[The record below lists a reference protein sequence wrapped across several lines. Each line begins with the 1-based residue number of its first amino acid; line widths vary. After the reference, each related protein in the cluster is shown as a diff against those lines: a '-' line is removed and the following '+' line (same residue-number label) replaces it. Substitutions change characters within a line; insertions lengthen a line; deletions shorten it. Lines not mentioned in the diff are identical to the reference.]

1 MILINGGE
9 NDKSFFTALS
19 RVFNIVLLTMKNVT
33 GIILD
38 SISDGVF
45 TVDHE
50 WRIMSF
56 NAAAEKITGIPRAEA
71 IGNYCWDV
79 FRANMCEGNCAL
91 KRTMNEGEP
100 LVSSSTYI
108 INRYRKRIPIT
119 VSTSVLKTEDG
130 NIIGGVETF
139 RDMSVIE
146 ELRKELDSRFQAGD
160 MVSRSVS
167 MKRIFELI
175 PHVADSDSTVLIQG
189 ETGTGKEILARAIHN
204 ASNRKDKPFIAI
216 NCGALPDNLL
226 ESELFGYK
234 KGAFTN
240 AVKDKPGYFAAAS
253 GGTIFLD
260 EIGEVSPAFQ
270 VKLLRILESH
280 EYTPLGSVKLVKADI
295 RILAAT
301 NKNLNDMVAK
311 GNFRLDLYY
320 RINIVHLMLPP
331 LRDRMEDIPL
341 LVNLFIEKLNRVKG
355 RNIFGVEHEVL
366 STFMSHK
373 FPGNIRELE
382 NIIEHAFVLC
392 REGSINITHL
402 PGNRVPVN
410 IKPLNSE
417 SITDAVKSVESQ
429 VIIEAL
435 QRNNYNRTA
444 AAIDLGMHKSTLF
457 RKIKKLGITL
467 NK

>member
-1 MILINGGE
+1 MPAKKTE
-9 NDKSFFTALS
+9 
-19 RVFNIVLLTMKNVT
+19 NVT
-33 GIILD
+33 DIILE

-100 LVSSSTYI
+100 IVSSSTYI
-108 INRYRKRIPIT
+108 INSDRKRIPIT

-146 ELRKELDSRFQAGD
+146 ELRKELDSRYQAGD
-160 MVSRSVS
+160 MVSSSVS

-189 ETGTGKEILARAIHN
+189 ETGTGKEILAQAIHN
-204 ASNRKDKPFIAI
+204 ASPRKEKPFIAI

-240 AVKDKPGYFAAAS
+240 AVKDKPGYFAAAE
-253 GGTIFLD
+253 GGTVFLD
-260 EIGEVSPAFQ
+260 EIGEISQAFQ
-270 VKLLRILESH
+270 VKLLRVIESL
-280 EYTPLGSVKLVKADI
+280 EYTPLGSVSSVKANI

-301 NKNLNDMVAK
+301 NKNLNEMVLN
-311 GNFRLDLYY
+311 GGFRQDLYY
-320 RINIVHLMLPP
+320 RINIVHMDLPP
-331 LRDRMEDIPL
+331 LRERMEDIPL
-341 LVNLFIEKLNRVKG
+341 LVNRFIEKMNRIKG
-355 RNIFGVEHEVL
+355 RNLLGIEHEALSVL
-366 STFMSHK
+366 MSHG

-382 NIIEHAFVLC
+382 NMIEHAFVLC
-392 REGSINITHL
+392 REGSINMTHL
-402 PGNRVPVN
+402 PSTIVPDITKTSN
-410 IKPLNSE
+410 TD
-417 SITDAVKSVESQ
+417 SIVEAVKNA
-429 VIIEAL
+429 EADAIL
-435 QRNNYNRTA
+435 DALKRNNYNKTA
-444 AAIDLGMHKSTLF
+444 AAVDLGMHKSTLF
-457 RKIKKLGITL
+457 RKIKKLGIVSIIH
-467 NK
+467 

>member
-1 MILINGGE
+1 MTE
-9 NDKSFFTALS
+9 KKTE
-19 RVFNIVLLTMKNVT
+19 NVT
-33 GIILD
+33 DIILE

-56 NAAAEKITGIPRAEA
+56 NAAAEKITGISRTEA
-71 IGNYCWDV
+71 IGHYCWDV
-79 FRANMCEGNCAL
+79 FRANMCEGDCAL
-91 KRTMNEGEP
+91 KRTMNEGVP
-100 LVSSSTYI
+100 IVSSSTYI
-108 INRYRKRIPIT
+108 INSDRNRIPIT

-146 ELRKELDSRFQAGD
+146 ELRKELDLRYQSGD
-160 MVSRSVS
+160 MVSSSIS

-204 ASNRKDKPFIAI
+204 ASPRKKKPFIAI

-240 AVKDKPGYFAAAS
+240 AVKDKPGYFAAAE
-253 GGTIFLD
+253 GGTVFLD
-260 EIGEVSPAFQ
+260 EIGEVSQAFQ
-270 VKLLRILESH
+270 VKLLRVLESL
-280 EYTPLGSVKLVKADI
+280 EYTPLGSVEPVKADI

-301 NKNLNDMVAK
+301 NKKLNEMVLS
-311 GNFRLDLYY
+311 GEFRQDLYY
-320 RINIVHLMLPP
+320 RINIVHMDLPP

-341 LVNLFIEKLNRVKG
+341 LVNRFIEKLNRIKG
-355 RNIFGVEHEVL
+355 RNLPGIEHEAL
-366 STFMSHK
+366 SILMSHN

-382 NIIEHAFVLC
+382 NMIEHAFVLC
-392 REGSINITHL
+392 REGSINLTHL
-402 PGNRVPVN
+402 PATSVPD
-410 IKPLNSE
+410 IMKSANSD
-417 SITDAVKSVESQ
+417 SITEAVRTAEADA
-429 VIIEAL
+429 IMDAL
-435 QRNNYNRTA
+435 KRNSYNRTA

-457 RKIKKLGITL
+457 RKIKKLGIVIMQ
-467 NK
+467 